1 MSLRRYLLPF
11 AFPLSVLL
19 IGSWRMAVTRAP
31 ESSEVSVAA
40 TPRAEQTHPASP
52 DYTQP
57 PPGTQPSCDQDP
69 SLGNRLLEQ
78 GRRLGITVVSGEP
91 ELPGKDASYRAMPGQ
106 LGTITFKQR
115 PMAAEVRCKL
125 ISHEF
130 IHVLQ
135 HLHGDLKG
143 VPPLGW
149 PTSHPDPVVQE
160 AEAYGHQ
167 NRAGYVLQLL
177 EATPVPRR
185 DSGAQ

>member
-19 IGSWRMAVTRAP
+19 IGSWRIS
-31 ESSEVSVAA
+31 ESGVPNSAQLSLPA
-40 TPRAEQTHPASP
+40 TPSAKQSNSARP
-52 DYTQP
+52 DYSKP
-57 PPGTQPSCDQDP
+57 PPKTQPSCDQDP
-69 SLGNRLLEQ
+69 SLGNRLLQQ

-135 HLHGDLKG
+135 HLHGDLNG

-177 EATPVPRR
+177 EATPLPK
-185 DSGAQ
+185 

>member
-31 ESSEVSVAA
+31 EAPQQSQTSISSTKQSQVA
-40 TPRAEQTHPASP
+40 RP
-52 DYTQP
+52 DYQQP

-78 GRRLGITVVSGEP
+78 GRRLGIRVVSGEP

-135 HLHGDLKG
+135 HLHGDLNG

-177 EATPVPRR
+177 EATPLPK
-185 DSGAQ
+185 

>member
-1 MSLRRYLLPF
+1 MFFRRYLLPF

-19 IGSWRMAVTRAP
+19 IGSWHMVVTRGPASEQVSLTAKP
-31 ESSEVSVAA
+31 E
-40 TPRAEQTHPASP
+40 AEQIEASRP
-52 DYTQP
+52 DYSQP
-57 PPGTQPSCDQDP
+57 PPGTLPSCDQDP

-78 GRRLGITVVSGEP
+78 GRRLGITLVSGEP

-115 PMAAEVRCKL
+115 PMADQVRCQL

-149 PTSHPDPVVQE
+149 PTPHPDPVVQE

-177 EATPVPRR
+177 NATPSAR
-185 DSGAQ
+185 